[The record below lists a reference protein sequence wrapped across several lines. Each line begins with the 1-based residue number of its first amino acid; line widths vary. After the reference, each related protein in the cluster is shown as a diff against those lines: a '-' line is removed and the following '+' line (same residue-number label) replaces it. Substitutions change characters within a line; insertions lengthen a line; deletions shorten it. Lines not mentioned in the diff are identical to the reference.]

1 MNEPQYS
8 LRRATVDD
16 LPGLKVLW
24 ERARLQVLDLEKRL
38 TDFQLV
44 VSDAGDLIGAIGL
57 HIEGKQGQV
66 HSEAFAQP
74 EQDAKFRDQVWERI
88 QVLARN
94 HGLVRLWT
102 REAAPFW
109 QQQAGF
115 AEVSPELSAKL
126 PASFGD
132 APGRWL
138 MVQLREENPA
148 VLSVEREFEL
158 FQVSQKQETEKL
170 MQLGRTLKLI
180 TVVVLVIVLLIGGVF
195 LAKMVMN
202 NYPSLLSPGS
212 H

>member
-1 MNEPQYS
+1 MNEPQYN

-16 LPGLKVLW
+16 LPGLKILW

-38 TDFQLV
+38 TDFQLLA
-44 VSDAGDLIGAIGL
+44 SDAGDLIGAIGL

-88 QVLARN
+88 QVVARN

-115 AEVSPELSAKL
+115 AEASAELVEKL

-138 MVQLREENPA
+138 MLQLREEHLA
-148 VLSVEREFEL
+148 ALSLEREFEL
-158 FQVSQKQETEKL
+158 FQAGQKQETEKL
-170 MQLGRTLKLI
+170 MQLGRKLKII
-180 TVVVLVIVLLIGGVF
+180 TMVSLGVVLLIGFVF
-195 LAKMVMN
+195 LVKLLITN
-202 NYPSLLSPGS
+202 PSFFSPGPR
-212 H
+212 

>member
-1 MNEPQYS
+1 MNEPGYN

-16 LPGLKVLW
+16 LPGLKLLW

-38 TDFQLV
+38 TDFQLL

-74 EQDAKFRDQVWERI
+74 EQDAQFRDQVWERI
-88 QVLARN
+88 QVVARN

-115 AEVSPELSAKL
+115 GEASAELVEKL

-132 APGRWL
+132 AAGRWL
-138 MVQLREENPA
+138 MLQLREEN
-148 VLSVEREFEL
+148 LSALSLEHEFEL
-158 FQVSQKQETEKL
+158 FQAGQKQETEKL
-170 MQLGRTLKLI
+170 MQMGRKLKFVTMFSLG
-180 TVVVLVIVLLIGGVF
+180 VVLLIGLIF
-195 LAKMVMN
+195 LVKLMIN
-202 NYPSLLSPGS
+202 NPSLISPGS
-212 H
+212 R

>member
-1 MNEPQYS
+1 MNEPQYN

-16 LPGLKVLW
+16 LPGLKLLW

-74 EQDAKFRDQVWERI
+74 EQDAQFRDRVWERI
-88 QVLARN
+88 QVVARN

-102 REAAPFW
+102 REGAPFW

-115 AEVSPELSAKL
+115 AEASAELVKKL

-132 APGRWL
+132 AAGRWL
-138 MVQLREENPA
+138 MLQLREEN
-148 VLSVEREFEL
+148 LSVLTLEREFEL
-158 FQVSQKQETEKL
+158 FQMSQKQETAKL
-170 MQLGRTLKLI
+170 MQLGRKLKFI
-180 TVVVLVIVLLIGGVF
+180 TMFSLGVVLLIGLIF
-195 LAKMVMN
+195 LLKMVIKN
-202 NYPSLLSPGS
+202 PSLLSPGS
-212 H
+212 R

>member
-1 MNEPQYS
+1 MNEPQYH

-16 LPGLKVLW
+16 LPGLKILW

-44 VSDAGDLIGAIGL
+44 VSDAGELIGAIGL

-102 REAAPFW
+102 QEAAAFW

-115 AEVSPELSAKL
+115 AEAPAALAEKL
-126 PASFGD
+126 PASFGH

-138 MVQLREENPA
+138 MLQLREEHLSA
-148 VLSVEREFEL
+148 LSVEREFEL
-158 FQVSQKQETEKL
+158 FQASQQQETAKL
-170 MQLGRTLKLI
+170 MQLGRKLKFI
-180 TVVVLVIVLLIGGVF
+180 TMCSLGVVLLIGLIF
-195 LAKMVMN
+195 LLKLVIKN
-202 NYPSLLSPGS
+202 PSLISPGAR
-212 H
+212 

>member
-1 MNEPQYS
+1 MNEPQYH

-38 TDFQLV
+38 TDFQLL

-57 HIEGKQGQV
+57 HIEGKQGHV

-74 EQDAKFRDQVWERI
+74 EQDAQFRDQVWERI
-88 QVLARN
+88 QVVARN

-115 AEVSPELSAKL
+115 AEASEELVKKR

-138 MVQLREENPA
+138 MLQLREEHLA
-148 VLSVEREFEL
+148 ALSLEREFEL
-158 FQVSQKQETEKL
+158 FQAGQKQETEKL
-170 MQLGRTLKLI
+170 MQLGRKLKII
-180 TVVVLVIVLLIGGVF
+180 TMFALGVVLLIGFIF
-195 LAKMVMN
+195 LLKLVITN
-202 NYPSLLSPGS
+202 PSFFSPGPR
-212 H
+212 

>member
-1 MNEPQYS
+1 MNDPQYN

-16 LPGLKVLW
+16 LPGLKILW
-24 ERARLQVLDLEKRL
+24 DRARLQVLDLEKRL
-38 TDFQLV
+38 TDFQLLA
-44 VSDAGDLIGAIGL
+44 SDAGDLIGAIGL

-88 QVLARN
+88 QVVARN

-115 AEVSPELSAKL
+115 AEASAELVEKL

-138 MVQLREENPA
+138 MLQLREEHLA
-148 VLSVEREFEL
+148 ALSLEREFEL
-158 FQVSQKQETEKL
+158 FQAGQKQETEKL
-170 MQLGRTLKLI
+170 MQLGRKLKTILMF
-180 TVVVLVIVLLIGGVF
+180 VLGVVLLIGFIF
-195 LAKMVMN
+195 LLKLVIKN
-202 NYPSLLSPGS
+202 PSFFSPGS
-212 H
+212 R

>member
-1 MNEPQYS
+1 MNEPQYN

-16 LPGLKVLW
+16 LPGLKILW

-74 EQDAKFRDQVWERI
+74 DQDAKFREQIWERI

-102 REAAPFW
+102 REGARFW
-109 QQQAGF
+109 QQQVGF
-115 AEVSPELSAKL
+115 AEASAELAGKL

-132 APGRWL
+132 AAGRWL
-138 MVQLREENPA
+138 MLQLREENLS
-148 VLSVEREFEL
+148 VLSIEREFEL

-180 TVVVLVIVLLIGGVF
+180 TVVVLGVALLIGGFFVVK
-195 LAKMVMN
+195 LVIRN
-202 NYPSLLSPGS
+202 PSLLSPGS
-212 H
+212 R

>member
-1 MNEPQYS
+1 MNEPEYS

-16 LPGLKVLW
+16 LPGLKLLW

-38 TDFQLV
+38 TDFQMV

-74 EQDAKFRDQVWERI
+74 EQDAKFREQVWERI

-102 REAAPFW
+102 REGAPFW

-115 AEVSPELSAKL
+115 AEASAELAGKL

-132 APGRWL
+132 AAGRWL
-138 MVQLREENPA
+138 MLQLREENLS
-148 VLSVEREFEL
+148 VLSIEREFEL

-180 TVVVLVIVLLIGGVF
+180 TLVVLGVVLFVGGFFVVK
-195 LAKMVMN
+195 LMIKN
-202 NYPSLLSPGS
+202 PSLLSPGS
-212 H
+212 R

>member
-1 MNEPQYS
+1 MSEPQYS

-16 LPGLKVLW
+16 LTGLKVLW
-24 ERARLQVLDLEKRL
+24 DRARLQVLDLEKRL

-44 VSDAGDLIGAIGL
+44 VSDAGDLMGAIGL

-74 EQDAKFRDQVWERI
+74 ELDGKFREQVWERI
-88 QVLARN
+88 QVVARN

-102 REAAPFW
+102 RETAPFW

-115 AEVSPELSAKL
+115 AEASPELAAKL
-126 PASFGD
+126 PAGFGNT
-132 APGRWL
+132 PGRWWML
-138 MVQLREENPA
+138 QLREENPA
-148 VLSVEREFEL
+148 ALSIEREFEL

-170 MQLGRTLKLI
+170 MQLGRTMKLI
-180 TVVVLVIVLLIGGVF
+180 MVIVLSVVLLIGGFFVVKY
-195 LAKMVMN
+195 LIKN
-202 NYPSLLSPGS
+202 PSLLSPGS

>member
-1 MNEPQYS
+1 MNEPQYH

-44 VSDAGDLIGAIGL
+44 VSDAGDLIGAVGL

-74 EQDAKFRDQVWERI
+74 EQEAQFRDQVWERI
-88 QVLARN
+88 QVVARN

-109 QQQAGF
+109 RQQAGF
-115 AEVSPELSAKL
+115 AEASAGLVEKL

-132 APGRWL
+132 APGHWL
-138 MVQLREENPA
+138 MLQFREENLS
-148 VLSVEREFEL
+148 VLSLEREFEL
-158 FQVSQKQETEKL
+158 FQASQKQETEKL
-170 MQLGRTLKLI
+170 MQMGRKLKFITMFSLG
-180 TVVVLVIVLLIGGVF
+180 VVLLIGLIF
-195 LAKMVMN
+195 LVKLMIKN
-202 NYPSLLSPGS
+202 PSLLSPGS
-212 H
+212 R

>member
-1 MNEPQYS
+1 MNEPRYN

-16 LPGLKVLW
+16 LPGLKILW

-74 EQDAKFRDQVWERI
+74 DQDTKFREQIWERI

-115 AEVSPELSAKL
+115 AEASAELAGKL

-132 APGRWL
+132 AAGRWL
-138 MVQLREENPA
+138 MLQLREENLSA
-148 VLSVEREFEL
+148 LSVEREFEL

-180 TVVVLVIVLLIGGVF
+180 TVVVLGVVLLIGGFFVVK
-195 LAKMVMN
+195 LVIKN
-202 NYPSLLSPGS
+202 PSLLSPGS
-212 H
+212 R

>member
-1 MNEPQYS
+1 MNEPQYN

-16 LPGLKVLW
+16 LPGLKILW

-74 EQDAKFRDQVWERI
+74 DRDTKFREQIWERI

-115 AEVSPELSAKL
+115 AEASAGLVEKL

-138 MVQLREENPA
+138 MLQLREEHLSA
-148 VLSVEREFEL
+148 LSVEREFEL
-158 FQVSQKQETEKL
+158 FQASQQQETAKL
-170 MQLGRTLKLI
+170 MQLGQKLKFI
-180 TVVVLVIVLLIGGVF
+180 TMCSLGVVLLIGLIF
-195 LAKMVMN
+195 LLKLVIKN
-202 NYPSLLSPGS
+202 PSLISPGAR
-212 H
+212 